1 MTGKV
6 TGVYETSLKDGTKSY
21 RASITFRGKHIA
33 LGSFADKKTAG
44 KVYDQAAAVLSDSSC
59 TIDSYKKGQP
69 LPFEKFVVLINFRD
83 KGLYI
88 PTPIYLEKKYF
99 FYYLSPSHTL
109 IFDIDDLFYYSS
121 HKIMKRGSHLFV
133 ADYGSQVSIL
143 SRYGIRSYAV
153 EGRDYR
159 FANGN
164 SNDLRYENIQ
174 ILNRYHGVRQYAERG
189 FLKYKVV
196 IHVNGNFVVGKYNTE
211 NEAAIAYNKAADI
224 LKKNGYDKNYMLNYI
239 EDLSASE
246 YATLYTSIRI
256 SPKIMKLSSPSGK
269 SERMAMDA

>member
-1 MTGKV
+1 MANKV
-6 TGVYETSLKDGTKSY
+6 AGVYETSLKDGTKSY
-21 RASITFRGKHIA
+21 RASITFKGKHIA
-33 LGSFADKKTAG
+33 LGSFSDAQHAG
-44 KVYDQAAAVLSDSSC
+44 DAYSQAQDILSDSSF
-59 TIDSYKKGQP
+59 TLSSYEKEKS
-69 LPFEKFVVLINFRD
+69 LSFEKCVVLINFRD

-99 FYYLSPSHTL
+99 FYYLSPNHML

-133 ADYGSQVSIL
+133 ADYGSQISIL

-164 SNDLRYENIQ
+164 ANDLRYENIEV
-174 ILNRYHGVRQYAERG
+174 LNRYHGVRQYAERG
-189 FLKYKVV
+189 FLKYKTV
-196 IHVNGNFVVGKYNTE
+196 IHVNGDYIVGKYNTE

-224 LKKNGYDKNYMLNYI
+224 LKKNGIDKNYMLNYI
-239 EDLSASE
+239 EDLTAAQ
-246 YATLYTSIRI
+246 YADLYSYIKI
-256 SPKIMKLSSPSGK
+256 SPKIMKLTG
-269 SERMAMDA
+269 